1 MKTIIVCVFAA
12 TLLLAPCAQIARAQL
27 PQPDGG
33 NIRPGIL
40 PKQWMTGGPKCMESP
55 EWQIHEYNHDLY
67 ILRQSGCTDYEK
79 PFIYLLFG
87 DDRALLLDTGS
98 RNGDLVPTLQRVVK
112 NWLQRTKRESI
123 PLVVVH
129 SHSHSDHVAGDA
141 DVQAMRDPAIP
152 VTFVPAEVEA
162 TKRFYKIT
170 NWPDDIGQV
179 DLGNRVID
187 LIPIPG
193 HDIVSVALYDR
204 QAAIL
209 FAGDSLYPGR
219 LYVHDLADF
228 QKSTERMIHFTEGKV
243 VAHIL
248 GNHIEETRTPYLD
261 YPIGTMY
268 QPNEHELS
276 LSRGALLELEDALVS
291 LHGKPA
297 RLALRDFSIW
307 PVGPTFAMS
316 SATQAV
322 FDKTQK
328 EQHDRMWDQPPN

>member
-40 PKQWMTGGPKCMESP
+40 PRQWMTGGPKCMESP
-55 EWQIHEYNHDLY
+55 EWQIHEYNRDLY

-98 RNGDLVPTLQRVVK
+98 RNGDLVPTLQRVAK
-112 NWLQRTKRESI
+112 NWLQRTKRETI

-162 TKRFYKIT
+162 IKRFYKIA

-193 HDIVSVALYDR
+193 HDMVSVALYDH
-204 QAAIL
+204 QTAIL